1 MSPDTSTSQT
11 PTRTLRVALAMRG
24 GVSMAVWIGGVIAEL
39 DLLRRAT
46 DDTPDTSGRAKIYR
60 ELLGE
65 AHYKGVEFDILA
77 GASAGGLNAVLFAL
91 AQSYGVVTDS
101 IVRSTWENDGGL
113 WDLLRSPSDNA
124 AADRWSGFRAVDS
137 VLSGDGRFLTLA
149 VTAVNRI
156 AAAPR
161 LSKRQP
167 PQALSV
173 ELAATLLPDPD
184 KQVTTGR
191 GGFSFTRRPG
201 GLSSAYS
208 TIPGLGDDESAAEV
222 ARQAM
227 ALAIRSTSS
236 FPGAFEPATVYSIDS
251 PEEIAPNSGG
261 KPNMD
266 RVFPFA
272 RAATGNDTAGS
283 NTVSGEAP
291 FLVIDGG
298 VFDNIP
304 IDRAIRAIQRAPAS
318 APTERVLMYLDPQPP
333 AQPEPIPVPATDDA
347 QRRVLAKQTAQLS
360 RWLNVIRSGMSMKS
374 RQESAEDEITYIR
387 EHNDSVLALRGRTEE
402 LAAWLG
408 TTKGP
413 LPSIPVS
420 RYIQSRIGSD
430 AQHYSEIL
438 TAPHTMLFTPP
449 FPAEPRTP
457 IEPLLSLR
465 IKDALA
471 QAYTRVTPGS
481 TAAGSDSQAQ
491 SVMTRGDVT
500 AAIDATQF
508 LIAWARALEGA
519 GKDAAS
525 ALKPSLYRCGAVLLQ
540 ARHLT
545 VDTELASVAA
555 TPKRWTD
562 ALVDG
567 IAAQGRLTISTE
579 VNCALK
585 QGNSVDDAAFYS
597 ALSPS
602 MTASGIGFT
611 SGADSSALLTTLW
624 GHLDEHLAA
633 LVTNSAEADE
643 EFWNESLYR
652 ALAQNLP
659 ENSSYTSYNIARLIA
674 ASGGPDTQSVIRYHQ
689 ITGDE
694 PPATADSDYLKA
706 LRADAVA
713 TQLEAWLKH
722 DTAIDAIDPQQLSEW
737 MAKIDGLER
746 AEDKLCGTPLARF
759 AGFLDWRWRA
769 SDWRWGRVNAASGIV
784 DLLLP
789 DDPRA
794 DAEQKTRQDA
804 RRYYKKRLQNEI
816 VAEDPDAQ
824 AIPAR
829 GLGAIT
835 DLPSS
840 YRVGLVS
847 RASGLVIRALQPA
860 SIFPSPVKKSVVILG
875 VALLRV
881 IPVLLGLIVDPLRL
895 LIALAATLL
904 TSFLLPGD
912 SETGPALWYT
922 VSFLTVIIGGLL
934 FLRSLAADSK
944 WRNMNRRLEQTV
956 TGGPHESWL
965 DALHFAEEKTRRWR
979 QWTAAVGVGCIAAA
993 VITGVLTGERV
1004 VTRYQIEP
1012 LLIVWVLVAG
1022 GAITLTVRC
1031 TKVPPALAYN
1041 PPVVE
1046 GLGRRLRRRVPLIV
1060 AVVFIVAILVA
1071 AFWGDAT
1078 PPSAP
1083 IYTAVLAAV
1092 CSAVLVA
1099 CSLWGWT
1106 SAAQVYTYAAPAAVL
1121 SGAIAAVFDVWVIPD
1136 SALPLTVL
1144 VPVIVWW
1151 LYLAVFLGNVKP
1163 RTSEEMG
1170 LRPTD

>member
-46 DDTPDTSGRAKIYR
+46 DDTSDTSGRAKIYR

-101 IVRSTWENDGGL
+101 IVRKTWENDGGL
-113 WDLLRSPSDNA
+113 WDLLRSPADNA

-149 VTAVNRI
+149 VGAVNKI

-161 LSKRQP
+161 LSKRPP

-184 KQVTTGR
+184 KQVTTAR

-201 GLSSAYS
+201 GLGSQYS
-208 TIPGLGDDESAAEV
+208 TIPGLGDDEAAAEI

-251 PEEIAPNSGG
+251 PEEIAPNTGG

-272 RAATGNDTAGS
+272 RAATGDDTAGS
-283 NTVSGEAP
+283 TTAPGEAP

-333 AQPEPIPVPATDDA
+333 AQPEPIPIPATDNA

-408 TTKGP
+408 NATGP

-438 TAPHTMLFTPP
+438 TEPHTMLFTPP
-449 FPAEPRTP
+449 FRAAPRTP
-457 IEPLLSLR
+457 VEPLISLR

-481 TAAGSDSQAQ
+481 AAAGSDAQAQ
-491 SVMTRGDVT
+491 SVMSRGDVT

-519 GKDAAS
+519 GVGAAS
-525 ALKPSLYRCGAVLLQ
+525 AFKPSLYRCGAVLLQ

-545 VDTELASVAA
+545 VDTALASVAA
-555 TPKRWTD
+555 TPEQWTD

-567 IAAQGRLTISTE
+567 IATQDALTISAD
-579 VNCALK
+579 VNNALA
-585 QGNSVDDAAFYS
+585 QGNSVDDATFYS

-602 MTASGIGFT
+602 TEASGVGFT
-611 SGADSSALLTTLW
+611 SDGGTAALTTIW
-624 GHLDEHLAA
+624 THLHAHLAA
-633 LVTNSAEADE
+633 LVTASARANE
-643 EFWNESLYR
+643 EFWNESLYH
-652 ALAQNLP
+652 ALAQRLP
-659 ENSSYTSYNIARLIA
+659 AETTYTAYEIVRLIA
-674 ASGGPDTQSVIRYHQ
+674 VSGGPDTQSVIRYHQ

-694 PPATADSDYLKA
+694 PPVSIGPGYLDA

-722 DTAIDAIDPQQLSEW
+722 DIAVEAIDPQQLSEW
-737 MAKIDGLER
+737 MTKIDGLQR

-769 SDWRWGRVNAASGIV
+769 SDWRWGRLNAASGIV

-794 DAEQKTRQDA
+794 DAEQIAQQDA
-804 RRYYKKRLQNEI
+804 QRLLYKTNLQSEI

-829 GLGAIT
+829 GAGAIT

-840 YRVGLVS
+840 YRLGLVS
-847 RASGLVIRALQPA
+847 RASSLVIRALQPA
-860 SIFPSPVKKSVVILG
+860 SIFPSPVKKSVVIIG

-881 IPVLLGLIVDPLRL
+881 LPVLLGLIVDPLRL

-912 SETGPALWYT
+912 SETGPVLWYT
-922 VSFLTVIIGGLL
+922 VSALTGLIGLL
-934 FLRSLAADSK
+934 MVSRSLAAESK
-944 WRNMNRRLEQTV
+944 WRKMDGRLKQAV
-956 TGGPHESWL
+956 SGGPHQSWL
-965 DALHFAEEKTRRWR
+965 TTLRSAEKKTRKWR

-1022 GAITLTVRC
+1022 GAITLALRC
-1031 TKVPPALAYN
+1031 TKVPPALTYN
-1041 PPVVE
+1041 PPAVQ
-1046 GLGRRLRRRVPLIV
+1046 GFGRRLRQRVPLIV
-1060 AVVFIVAILVA
+1060 AVVFIVAIVVA

-1083 IYTAVLAAV
+1083 IYTAVLAAA
-1092 CSAVLVA
+1092 CSAALVA

-1121 SGAIAAVFDVWVIPD
+1121 SGAIAAVFDVWVIPE

-1151 LYLAVFLGNVKP
+1151 LYLAVFLGNVTP